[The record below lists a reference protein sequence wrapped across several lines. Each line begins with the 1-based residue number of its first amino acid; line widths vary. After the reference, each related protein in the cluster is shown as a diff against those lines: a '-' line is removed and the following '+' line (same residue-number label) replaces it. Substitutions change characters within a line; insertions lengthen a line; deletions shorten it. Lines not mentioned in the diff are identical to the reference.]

1 MLIMKKYFVRVSV
14 DFTNGAKTSDTYT
27 IIADN
32 ENSAKAEAIAMASMY
47 ECYGYNA
54 DIHIDWI
61 YEK

>member
-1 MLIMKKYFVRVSV
+1 MKKYFVRVSV
-14 DFTNGAKTSDTYT
+14 DFMDGNKISDTYS

-32 ENSAKAEAIAMASMY
+32 ESSAKAEAITMASMY